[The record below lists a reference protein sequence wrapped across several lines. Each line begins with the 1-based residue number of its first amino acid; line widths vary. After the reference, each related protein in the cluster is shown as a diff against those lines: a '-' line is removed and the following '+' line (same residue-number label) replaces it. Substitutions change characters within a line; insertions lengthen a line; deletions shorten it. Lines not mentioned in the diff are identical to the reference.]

1 MLFLE
6 KQGASHKGRVPP
18 PVAKNLKMDGGAV
31 MFPQLESALVY
42 PGPQREDG
50 VVKVFWKLTWPLT
63 ENDGELCKYQGKNTS
78 S

>member
-1 MLFLE
+1 
-6 KQGASHKGRVPP
+6 
-18 PVAKNLKMDGGAV
+18 MDGDAV
-31 MFPQLESALVY
+31 IFPQLESAFVY
-42 PGPQREDG
+42 PGPQMDDG